1 MTNLNKAILRLR
13 SAPIGFIVQLGT
25 IMKALQAIKAARNVA
40 GRSRTPKQVVFISD
54 RPRSR
59 EAKLA
64 YGLQQIGW
72 QVVLL
77 HRQALAFD
85 AGRYCVETR
94 QYRSPWEALRLAACY
109 MPVVYHVF
117 SLWNFE
123 VAATFIRHKPGKII
137 LDDYD
142 VMAGMTKEDFVR
154 KYYPGQLELERFCLE
169 NADGICCRSLETQY
183 AKKYMGYKFSGKR
196 IFFADYCW
204 NIAESRVQKSPD
216 GCFTVANIGN
226 LYIDM
231 NRNIDHPKNYHLKL
245 AVLLSQHGI
254 RSYLFLSSLT
264 SDSELFLKNA
274 LADNPY
280 IRFGSLRY
288 ERLMRELHSQCH
300 AGLIC
305 SPPLVTLMP
314 DDAYRPSKRNYGVG
328 NKAFDYIDA
337 AIPIIMDSEN
347 RFLYFIVKRY
357 HKVFDFSVF
366 YSDLNE
372 CPRLIQNLLINSVEE
387 LSRARK
393 ILSVSHQ
400 APRLANFYN
409 SL

>member
-1 MTNLNKAILRLR
+1 
-13 SAPIGFIVQLGT
+13 
-25 IMKALQAIKAARNVA
+25 
-40 GRSRTPKQVVFISD
+40 
-54 RPRSR
+54 
-59 EAKLA
+59 
-64 YGLQQIGW
+64 
-72 QVVLL
+72 
-77 HRQALAFD
+77 
-85 AGRYCVETR
+85 
-94 QYRSPWEALRLAACY
+94 
-109 MPVVYHVF
+109 
-117 SLWNFE
+117 
-123 VAATFIRHKPGKII
+123 
-137 LDDYD
+137 
-142 VMAGMTKEDFVR
+142 
-154 KYYPGQLELERFCLE
+154 
-169 NADGICCRSLETQY
+169 
-183 AKKYMGYKFSGKR
+183 
-196 IFFADYCW
+196 
-204 NIAESRVQKSPD
+204 
-216 GCFTVANIGN
+216 
-226 LYIDM
+226 M